1 VHVLRATTL
10 ARSPDAADA
19 VTVAM
24 LTVEDGLFEIPA
36 MAR

>member
-10 ARSPDAADA
+10 ARSPDVADA
-19 VTVAM
+19 VPVGM
-24 LTVEDGLFEIPA
+24 LTIEDGSFDVPA